1 MRKRRRKSS
10 GIGGQAVL
18 EGIMMKNKDTYAVAV
33 RKPDGKI
40 EVQVDTY
47 HSIIHGSILLKIPFV
62 RGIFNFIDSMIL
74 GMKSLNYS
82 AEFYEDEDAKETVAD
97 KAFNKIFKDNAEKV
111 FSGIVTV
118 ISIALAV
125 AIFIVLPWYLTSLFK
140 GYVRNDSLMAI
151 IEGAIRVSIFII
163 YVLSISLMKDI
174 RRLYKYHGAEHKCIN
189 CIEKGR
195 PLTVHNVMRSSKR
208 HKRCGTSFMLLVML
222 ISIVLFFFIR
232 VENPLYKILLRI
244 ALVPVIAGISYE
256 IIRLAGKSN
265 NILVNIISAPGMLL
279 QGLTTREPDESMAEV
294 AIAAVEAVF
303 DWRKYLYDVFG
314 YEIDDSWLVDGEEPE
329 EDEAEYEY
337 EVESEEETESEYE
350 MESEDEEKSE
360 NEMESE
366 DEENSENEIESEDK
380 EKSEN
385 EIESDDKVETEE
397 DIELKDEVET
407 KEDIESK
414 DEVEVG
420 RDIEAKGDVKT
431 EKELKQRKRK
441 NRRRKNK

>member
-1 MRKRRRKSS
+1 MRKRRRQSS

-82 AEFYEDEDAKETVAD
+82 ADFYEDEDAKETVAD

-118 ISIALAV
+118 ISIVLAV

-140 GYVRNDSLMAI
+140 GYIRNDSLMAI
-151 IEGAIRVSIFII
+151 IEGAIRVSIFVL

-244 ALVPVIAGISYE
+244 ALIPDIAGNSYE

-265 NILVNIISAPGMLL
+265 NILVKIISAPGMLL
-279 QGLTTREPDESMAEV
+279 QGLTTREPDESMVEV
-294 AIAAVEAVF
+294 AIAAVESVF

-314 YEIDDSWLVDGEEPE
+314 YEIDDSWLVDGDEPEDDEETELEPE
-329 EDEAEYEY
+329 EETEPEYKSESDDVEKFEY
-337 EVESEEETESEYE
+337 EVESEDEEESEN
-350 MESEDEEKSE
+350 K
-360 NEMESE
+360 
-366 DEENSENEIESEDK
+366 
-380 EKSEN
+380 
-385 EIESDDKVETEE
+385 IESDNKVEVNEDLESKEEVKTEE
-397 DIELKDEVET
+397 DLKPGKR
-407 KEDIESK
+407 KE
-414 DEVEVG
+414 
-420 RDIEAKGDVKT
+420 
-431 EKELKQRKRK
+431 RKRK
-441 NRRRKNK
+441 KK